1 MTRHTI
7 RSLCAALATAFALL
21 GFASPAL
28 ADWRRAESANFI
40 VYSDGTEGD
49 LRAYVQKLETFDRVL
64 RMRFNL
70 PLDEA
75 AARKLPIYL
84 LSNRRALL
92 TVWPAATSDVAGV
105 YFPSSEGIFAVAFRN
120 GEDDYVLHE
129 YTHHFLMQN
138 FSNVHPGW
146 LTEGFA
152 EYFMT
157 ARIAREGIDI
167 GGYNESRAMTL
178 MGADWLPLE
187 VLLSKRPAEVTRSA
201 DKDTYYPV
209 AWLLTHWFLGDRS
222 RVVQLQAYLADIGAG
237 GDPVEAMT
245 RATGLSMREL
255 RQALERYTRSGMSL
269 MRYPN
274 DGAPAVITV
283 TRLPDSADDLL
294 LLNQRLKVGVPTEQR
309 PATLADVQR
318 AAARH
323 PNDPLS
329 LLALGHAG
337 LHFGDREGGIA
348 ALNQLLEIDP
358 NHVEALQF
366 LTWDLITRSREDGA
380 DERAMLAQARGYIV
394 RAYEVAP
401 DDYLTL
407 YLIALMRETSP
418 NYPTEN
424 DLNAWGMAYAIS
436 PQLSSIRLGYGSALM
451 RAGRG
456 DAAIALLTP
465 LANSP
470 HGGGAADAA
479 QALIER
485 ARAGQAPP
493 AEVEVEEGAVEEPQ
507 TPTDPATP
515 SG

>member
-1 MTRHTI
+1 MTRLTV
-7 RSLCAALATAFALL
+7 RGLFAALAAVIALM

-40 VYSDGTEGD
+40 VYSDGNETD

-70 PLDEA
+70 PLDEP

-92 TVWPAATSDVAGV
+92 TVRPGAADGVAGI
-105 YFPSSEGIFAVAFRN
+105 YFPASEGVFAIALRN
-120 GEDDYVLHE
+120 GDDDYVLHE
-129 YTHHFLMQN
+129 YTHHFLMQH
-138 FSNVHPGW
+138 FSNVYPGW

-167 GGYNESRAMTL
+167 GGYNENRALTL
-178 MGADWLPLE
+178 LGTDWLPLE
-187 VLLSKRPAEVTRSA
+187 VLLSKRPLEVTRSA
-201 DKDTYYPV
+201 DKDSYYPV
-209 AWLLTHWFLGDRS
+209 AWLLTHWFLGDRA
-222 RVVQLQAYLADIGAG
+222 RATQLQAYLADIGAG

-255 RQALERYTRSGMSL
+255 RQALERYTRTGMPV

-274 DGAPAVITV
+274 DGAPASMVV
-283 TRLPDSADDLL
+283 TRLPESANDLL
-294 LLNQRLKVGVPTEQR
+294 LLNQRLKIGGTEEQR
-309 PATLADVQR
+309 AATLAEVR
-318 AAARH
+318 TAAARH
-323 PNDPLS
+323 PNDPLA

-337 LHFGDREGGIA
+337 LHFGDREGGVA

-380 DERAMLAQARGYIV
+380 DERALLAQARAYVV

-401 DDYLTL
+401 DDYFTL
-407 YLIALMRETSP
+407 YLIAIMRETSA

-424 DLNAWGMAYAIS
+424 DLNAWRQAYAIS
-436 PQLSSIRLGYGSALM
+436 PQLANIRLGYGSALM
-451 RAGRG
+451 RAGKP

-470 HGGGAADAA
+470 HGGGAAEAA
-479 QALIER
+479 QALIDR
-485 ARAGQAPP
+485 ARAGEAPP
-493 AEVEVEEGAVEEPQ
+493 AEVETEDGPVEEPP

-515 SG
+515 SD